1 MSYENPRAVIDTQ
14 SAQGLQQLQN
24 TIAGTFAGVAK
35 SYKADKDAVTK
46 KLEKRE
52 LENRKRREEF
62 QKQEDTLY
70 ENTSKTTARYGIE
83 QAPELNALIDE
94 YSDLKNANNSGTLTS
109 EEVSINKQKIA
120 AQKAIPA
127 RTLGLYEGITES
139 ALSLKENKN
148 KDGDYGGFDIY
159 GDPRTY
165 EDLSTWIGTSPGSRK
180 LSLKPLDNGIDLEIY
195 AVINGRKYSSTQI
208 ERLRGKDSEL
218 LTRVPDPRP
227 EFSDLTTASFMTVDP
242 NTGKKSFKKGVLGK
256 ERIDY
261 DTDEDG
267 DVYKVVTNLT
277 NEKQLKATGRIEAKA
292 SIEALSPR
300 ARAALW
306 NNKLAPR
313 DSRGKLIEGKK
324 DDPVKLYSTEEAS
337 SPDFIEKLEEAWVNE
352 WFKTNIGSE
361 VEISR
366 VKVKVEENPQNTGL
380 TSADDI
386 VEALYSKE
394 GNGLFSLMKYNDKE
408 VKNVILPN
416 ENENIISIQTAGGN
430 EKHLINGKSIN
441 KLDAEGNTIPKT
453 LTTNFNLDKK
463 EEIKA
468 FVAALVKGKGYRQ
481 SAKQQEA
488 LTMNLLNKLKERKRL
503 KKESSNKKVEGKGP
517 LNEDFYNQSFLPTAE
532 GDQIFKTKK

>member
-127 RTLGLYEGITES
+127 RTVGLYEGITES

-306 NNKLAPR
+306 NNKRATR

>member
-24 TIAGTFAGVAK
+24 TIAGTFAGVVK
-35 SYKADKDAVTK
+35 SYRADKDAVTK

-83 QAPELNALIDE
+83 QAPELNAQIDE

-120 AQKAIPA
+120 AKKAIPA
-127 RTLGLYEGITES
+127 RTVGLYEGITES
-139 ALSLKENKN
+139 ALSLKDTKE
-148 KDGDYGGFDIY
+148 KDGDYGGLDIY
-159 GDPRTY
+159 GDPKTY

-195 AVINGRKYSSTQI
+195 AVINGREYSSTQI

-227 EFSDLTTASFMTVDP
+227 EFSDLTAASFMTVDP
-242 NTGKKSFKKGVLGK
+242 NTGKKLFKEGALGK
-256 ERIDY
+256 EKIKF

-267 DVYKVVTNLT
+267 NVYRVVTNLT
-277 NEKQLKATGRIEAKA
+277 NETQLKATGRIEAKA

-324 DDPVKLYSTEEAS
+324 NDPVKLYSTEEAS
-337 SPDFIEKLEEAWVNE
+337 SPDFIEKLEDAWVNE
-352 WFKTNIGSE
+352 WFKGIGSE

-366 VKVKVEENPQNTGL
+366 VKVKVEENPKTTGL
-380 TSADDI
+380 TSADNI
-386 VEALYSKE
+386 IEALYSKE
-394 GNGLFSLMKYNDKE
+394 GNGLFSLMKYNNKE

-430 EKHLINGKSIN
+430 EKYLKDGKSTN

-481 SAKQQEA
+481 NAKQQEA
-488 LTMNLLNKLKERKRL
+488 LTRDLLNKLKERKRL

-532 GDQIFKTKK
+532 GDEIFKTKK

>member
-14 SAQGLQQLQN
+14 SAQGLQRLQN
-24 TIAGTFAGVAK
+24 TIAGTFAGVVK

-83 QAPELNALIDE
+83 QSPELNVQIDE

-120 AQKAIPA
+120 AKEAIPA
-127 RTLGLYEGITES
+127 RTVGLYEGITES
-139 ALSLKENKN
+139 ALSLKDTKE
-148 KDGDYGGFDIY
+148 KDGDYGGLDKF
-159 GDPRTY
+159 GDPEIY

-242 NTGKKSFKKGVLGK
+242 NTGKKLFKKGVLGK
-256 ERIDY
+256 EKIDF

-267 DVYKVVTNLT
+267 NVYRVVTNLT
-277 NEKQLKATGRIEAKA
+277 NETQLKATGRIEAKA

-366 VKVKVEENPQNTGL
+366 VKVKV
-380 TSADDI
+380 
-386 VEALYSKE
+386 
-394 GNGLFSLMKYNDKE
+394 DKPT
-408 VKNVILPN
+408 K
-416 ENENIISIQTAGGN
+416 Q
-430 EKHLINGKSIN
+430 
-441 KLDAEGNTIPKT
+441 
-453 LTTNFNLDKK
+453 
-463 EEIKA
+463 EID
-468 FVAALVKGKGYRQ
+468 
-481 SAKQQEA
+481 
-488 LTMNLLNKLKERKRL
+488 RL
-503 KKESSNKKVEGKGP
+503 KKEEKYKQSVAILDAYEDDLSFNVANKIDSFNRILKFASQPAIGLAESITVQEKSNDKEGDDQKDEPVGFTVKFLDGKGAAAVKAGMSDKQIRNILKRAMIGGGSFYKEKP
-517 LNEDFYNQSFLPTAE
+517 IKKSKGKLDNLNKEN
-532 GDQIFKTKK
+532 

>member
-24 TIAGTFAGVAK
+24 TIAGTFAGVVK

-148 KDGDYGGFDIY
+148 KDGDYGGLDIY
-159 GDPRTY
+159 GDPKTY

>member
-148 KDGDYGGFDIY
+148 KDGDYGGLDIY
-159 GDPRTY
+159 GDPKTY